1 MGYDDRMTFYAFGIN
16 HETASVAVREAF
28 ALDEQAQRR
37 LSSLLRLDPSAEV
50 ILLSTCN
57 RTEVYLFGTETDVVS
72 VQATLSAFAGV
83 PWPGEHAFALM
94 DEEAVL
100 HVLHVTSGLR
110 SQVLGDEQILAQMKG
125 AYRIAVDE
133 ERIGSVLHR
142 LMHTAFRTAK
152 RVRTETA
159 LSEGAASISGLAV
172 RAARLHFEQQGSSLD
187 GRRVLLLGTGEMG
200 LVALKTLASEGAVL
214 TVSNRSRERAEAAAE
229 SVGAELL
236 DWSARHAAV
245 AEADLV
251 LVASGAPEPVLFER
265 DLPPRTEAAPCLII
279 DVAMPRNVE
288 PSIRDKAGYTLL
300 DLDLLGLWRT
310 QTTESRRAAAPAA
323 EAICAEG
330 LAEFVAWVFN
340 HEALQPAI
348 RALRETFEAIRQQEI
363 ERHAH
368 RFQSADREDLDR
380 LTRSILQKLLAVPV
394 VRLKNTDSESLDFV
408 RGVRFLSHAF
418 SRPGCDQASS
428 AEDASRP
435 RSEAEAAGETSCPFG
450 HEHSAGTN
458 QEPAEGSR
466 ETRNARQ

>member
-1 MGYDDRMTFYAFGIN
+1 MTFHAFGLN
-16 HETASVAVREAF
+16 HETAPVAVREAF
-28 ALDEQAQRR
+28 ALDEAAQRR
-37 LSSLLRLDPSAEV
+37 LYGLLRLSASAEV

-57 RTEVYLFGTETDVVS
+57 RTEVYLFGGDTDVAA
-72 VQATLSAFAGV
+72 VQATLSATAGT
-83 PWPGEHAFALM
+83 PWPIEHAFALT
-94 DEEAVL
+94 DEAAVL

-125 AYRIAVDE
+125 AYRVAVDAE
-133 ERIGSVLHR
+133 QVGAVLHR

-172 RAARLHFEQQGSSLD
+172 RAARLHFEKHGTSLA

-200 LVALKTLASEGAVL
+200 LVALKTLAGEGAVL
-214 TVSNRSRERAEAAAE
+214 TVSNRSRPRAEAAAA
-229 SVGAELL
+229 SLPRACAVR
-236 DWSARHAAV
+236 DWADRHAAV
-245 AEADLV
+245 ADADLV
-251 LVASGAPEPVLFER
+251 LVASGAPEPVLLAN
-265 DLPPRTEAAPCLII
+265 DLPERSDTAPCLVI

-288 PSIRDKAGYTLL
+288 PAVREKDGYTLL

-310 QTTESRRAAAPAA
+310 QTTEARRSAAPEA

-330 LAEFVAWVFN
+330 LGEFVAWVFN

-348 RALRETFEAIRQQEI
+348 HALRETFEAIRTQEI

-368 RFQSADREDLDR
+368 RFQSADRDDLDR
-380 LTRSILQKLLAVPV
+380 LTRSIMQKLLAVPV

-418 SRPGCDQASS
+418 SRPGC
-428 AEDASRP
+428 EDASPEERAAVP
-435 RSEAEAAGETSCPFG
+435 ESAADAPDAESACPFG
-450 HEHSAGTN
+450 HT
-458 QEPAEGSR
+458 EPEAAEPEDAEADR
-466 ETRNARQ
+466 EARNARQ